1 MHLATLESHSEQRGW
16 LTSYQSIKIEILNIS
31 SRLYVEW
38 MQHTITNMNST
49 TFKNLTL
56 TEQMLSG
63 ELWQESAKKP
73 SGFDQRH
80 SRRHPTPSAHRTIK
94 TPTQSCYPKRPSFI
108 KASTIDCIIILRR
121 VLWIIP
127 FRYLKCLNASMYVHV
142 FNHTGSHRTFSHR
155 CVKRK
160 SNQYI
165 NSPAS
170 GRQVM
175 FCISSRGGAPLR
187 KPSQCW
193 F

>member
-31 SRLYVEW
+31 SRLNVEW
-38 MQHTITNMNST
+38 MQHKITNMNST

-94 TPTQSCYPKRPSFI
+94 TSKKSDHPRLILQSP
-108 KASTIDCIIILRR
+108 CI
-121 VLWIIP
+121 
-127 FRYLKCLNASMYVHV
+127 
-142 FNHTGSHRTFSHR
+142 
-155 CVKRK
+155 
-160 SNQYI
+160 
-165 NSPAS
+165 SPAYIFFS
-170 GRQVM
+170 LSNFYHIRYWLTVDWPNVH
-175 FCISSRGGAPLR
+175 FHVECAAFWHALPPLIS
-187 KPSQCW
+187 
-193 F
+193 

>member
-31 SRLYVEW
+31 SRLNVEW
-38 MQHTITNMNST
+38 MQHKITNMNST

-94 TPTQSCYPKRPSFI
+94 TPMIHVIQNVHLFSKLPPLIVSAYCVESFELYPFDIWNAWMPQCMFLFS
-108 KASTIDCIIILRR
+108 
-121 VLWIIP
+121 IIP
-127 FRYLKCLNASMYVHV
+127 GHIVHFLTV
-142 FNHTGSHRTFSHR
+142 VSSVNPINISILLRPG
-155 CVKRK
+155 VKLCF
-160 SNQYI
+160 
-165 NSPAS
+165 A
-170 GRQVM
+170 
-175 FCISSRGGAPLR
+175 
-187 KPSQCW
+187 
-193 F
+193 